1 MKWWRNGETAMDF
14 PGALLREGVVS
25 EQRRY
30 LHVLALSYAQKAGLP
45 EGERR
50 EFLSPAD
57 LSGKK

>member
-1 MKWWRNGETAMDF
+1 M
-14 PGALLREGVVS
+14 S

-30 LHVLALSYAQKAGLP
+30 LHVLGLSYAQKAGLP

>member
-1 MKWWRNGETAMDF
+1 MDF
-14 PGALLREGVVS
+14 PERLLREGVVS